1 MKGVYNKQ
9 SEEKKIS
16 DENIF
21 SFKENRSVLDRN
33 LRSTPTHLHQKV

>member
-21 SFKENRSVLDRN
+21 SFKENRLYGD
-33 LRSTPTHLHQKV
+33 STG